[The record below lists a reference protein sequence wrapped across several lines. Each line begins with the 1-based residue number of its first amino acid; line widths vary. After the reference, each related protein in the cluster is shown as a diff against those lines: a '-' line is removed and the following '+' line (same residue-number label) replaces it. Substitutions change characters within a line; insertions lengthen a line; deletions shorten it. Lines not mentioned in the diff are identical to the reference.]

1 MRWSGPSPVPTPGV
15 AVRALA
21 ALALLAACPPA
32 EEEVPPPEPIPAFEP
47 LGPWAVGHQSRE
59 LVDAD
64 RGDRALP
71 VELWFP
77 VAPADAEGLPAA
89 EYPLGAGFSLPS
101 EVAVDFAPVAE
112 VGQWLL
118 VFSHG
123 YRGINTQSV
132 ELMESLASYGFV
144 VASPEH
150 VGNSQAAPDDDFDTA
165 ASNRVPDVSFVLDA
179 LQEAS
184 TDPDDILFERIGEAE
199 VGVLGHSFGG
209 MTSIGSAAGWAGAA
223 ADPRVAAIAPI
234 SAVID
239 GDLQEDDRTGD
250 NAGFT
255 PEQLATITVP
265 TLLLGGTADV
275 SVPIG
280 NNHLAFDEIT
290 NAPFVASVEID
301 GANHTHFANV
311 CAIGDFLIELGFEM
325 STWDALGAGE
335 LTEPY
340 ESTCTGDAFPIDE
353 AIRLTQAVVVPFFLN
368 QLLGDEDF
376 APWVSERYGDQEPAL
391 AVSVRGE

>member
-1 MRWSGPSPVPTPGV
+1 MPPVLRVFT
-15 AVRALA
+15 
-21 ALALLAACPPA
+21 ALALLSGCPTVD
-32 EEEVPPPEPIPAFEP
+32 EEAPPPEPIPAFEP
-47 LGPWAVGHQSRE
+47 LGPYAVGHRSLE
-59 LVDAD
+59 LVDP
-64 RGDRALP
+64 DRAARTLP
-71 VELWFP
+71 VELWH
-77 VAPADAEGLPAA
+77 PADAAEASSALPA

-101 EVAVDFAPVAE
+101 EVAVDGVAVHE
-112 VGQWLL
+112 AGQFLL

-150 VGNSQAAPDDDFDTA
+150 VGNSQESPDDEFDVA
-165 ASNRVPDVSFVLDA
+165 AANRVPDVSFVIDA
-179 LQEAS
+179 LQAAS
-184 TDPDDILFERIGEAE
+184 EDPADPLFERLGEPD
-199 VGVLGHSFGG
+199 VGVVGHSFGG
-209 MTSIGSAAGWAGAA
+209 MTAIGSAAGWAGAP

-239 GDLQEDDRTGD
+239 ADLQSDDREGE

-265 TLLLGGTADV
+265 TLLLGGTADL

-290 NAPFVASVEID
+290 AAPFVASAEIA

-311 CAIGDFLIELGFEM
+311 CAIGDFLIGLGFEVT
-325 STWDALGAGE
+325 SWPALGAGQLVDPFE
-335 LTEPY
+335 A
-340 ESTCTGDAFPIDE
+340 TCTGDAFPIEE
-353 AIRLTQAVVVPFFLN
+353 AIRLTQALVVPFFLHR
-368 QLLGDEDF
+368 LAGDEAF
-376 APWVSERYGDQEPAL
+376 APYVSVRYGDQEAAL
-391 AVSVRGE
+391 SVAVRGD